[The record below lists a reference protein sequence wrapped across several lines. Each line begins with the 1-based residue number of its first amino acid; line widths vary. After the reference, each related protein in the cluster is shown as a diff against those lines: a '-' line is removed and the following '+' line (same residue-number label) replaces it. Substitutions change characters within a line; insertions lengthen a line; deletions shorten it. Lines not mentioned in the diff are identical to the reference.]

1 MVDPALDD
9 PTKPWCYFTH
19 PTSCIGVPWMP
30 GLNIQITPEGNLF
43 NNSAELA
50 LFWGAEHKPLACRQR
65 QFLDG
70 WIPVV
75 RDSWKDG
82 ASCTTTRCS
91 APSSTAST
99 RRTRCSS
106 SS

>member
-9 PTKPWCYFTH
+9 PAKPWCYFTH

-30 GLNIQITPEGNLF
+30 GLNLQVTPEGNLF

-50 LFWGAEHKPLACRQR
+50 LFWGKDLKPLACRQR

-75 RDSWKDG
+75 RDTWKEG
-82 ASCTTTRCS
+82 PCATNTSCS
-91 APSSTAST
+91 GPFLMGSTK
-99 RRTRCSS
+99 RTPCSS
-106 SS
+106 